1 MFSEKRWRYREDGTG
16 IVWWW
21 SFSDLTD
28 ADKRA
33 VELWLRQ
40 RGIRVRNHLGNNQR
54 LIVDGVTM
62 WGSEFSHGG
71 GPRSRWRR
79 RIQVM
84 NEQVNR

>member
-1 MFSEKRWRYREDGTG
+1 
-16 IVWWW
+16 
-21 SFSDLTD
+21 
-28 ADKRA
+28 
-33 VELWLRQ
+33 
-40 RGIRVRNHLGNNQR
+40 